1 MVGAR
6 LQFPAAG
13 GVTAPRRPSSPT
25 AADGAGFAGMVDDA
39 VGASSA
45 ARRDDPVRPTQAAR
59 PRRAEAVE
67 PRATEP
73 QAAEASP
80 RTASAAGE
88 PAADRADDAVR
99 DEKSTQ
105 TGECSGEAPALE
117 VATPQAEAA
126 PVKTDAAAGDA
137 AAPQHA
143 ATEGVTSEVAQDAV
157 AAAVVAAAADAPVEL
172 SAGESSAAEGE
183 AGNAG
188 PSTATLPEAP
198 AADEETSEAK
208 QADAGIRGRTPAAS
222 TGLPDRIG
230 ANRTAGARAE
240 TPEAAGEPVIELAP
254 QAVEGGHQ
262 DAAAPPT
269 GTRPA
274 NPVPDTGASSS
285 PPAGKTDAAATLVEA
300 VSEVETLTDTDSS
313 GGAELAD
320 AGTQDQPQP
329 RQAPSTS
336 GQAAQAVAAAPGAP
350 EGVRFTVNVA
360 TGSAAYASA
369 APRQEEAVLPQI
381 VQSIRLQTA
390 QGSSEARVQLRPEH
404 LGVLNI
410 TLKVDHGQVTATIQA
425 SVAAVRQWIES
436 HESSL
441 RQALSEQGLELTR
454 LVVQPDE
461 EQGNEEGRE
470 QGETRRQP
478 QRRSWRDE
486 DVTFEVL
493 V

>member
-1 MVGAR
+1 VVGAR
-6 LQFPAAG
+6 LQLSAVG

-25 AADGAGFAGMVDDA
+25 AASGAGFAGMVDDA

-73 QAAEASP
+73 QAAEASS

-126 PVKTDAAAGDA
+126 PVKTEAAAGDA
-137 AAPQHA
+137 AAPQPA
-143 ATEGVTSEVAQDAV
+143 ATDEVTSEVAQDTV
-157 AAAVVAAAADAPVEL
+157 AAVVAAAADAPIEL
-172 SAGESSAAEGE
+172 SAGEWSAAEGE
-183 AGNAG
+183 AGNAW

-198 AADEETSEAK
+198 AAGEETSEAK
-208 QADAGIRGRTPAAS
+208 PADAGIRGRTPAAS

-230 ANRTAGARAE
+230 ANRTASARAE
-240 TPEAAGEPVIELAP
+240 APEAAGEPVTELAP
-254 QAVEGGHQ
+254 EAEGGLQ

-269 GTRPA
+269 VTRLA
-274 NPVPDTGASSS
+274 NPVPDSGASSS
-285 PPAGKTDAAATLVEA
+285 GPAGKTDAAATLVEA
-300 VSEVETLTDTDSS
+300 VSEVEALADTDSS
-313 GGAELAD
+313 EGAELAD
-320 AGTQDQPQP
+320 AGTRDQPQP
-329 RQAPSTS
+329 PQAPSTS
-336 GQAAQAVAAAPGAP
+336 GQAAQAVAAAPGVP

-360 TGSAAYASA
+360 AGSAAYVSA

-390 QGSSEARVQLRPEH
+390 QGSSEARVQLKPEH
-404 LGVLNI
+404 LGALNI
-410 TLKVDHGQVTATIQA
+410 TLKVDQGQVTATIQA

-441 RQALSEQGLELTR
+441 RDALSEQGLQLAR
-454 LVVQPDE
+454 LVVQPDD
-461 EQGNEEGRE
+461 EQASQGGRE

>member
-6 LQFPAAG
+6 LQLSAVG

-73 QAAEASP
+73 QAAEASS

-105 TGECSGEAPALE
+105 TGECSGAAPAVE

-126 PVKTDAAAGDA
+126 PVKTEAAAGDA
-137 AAPQHA
+137 AVPQPA
-143 ATEGVTSEVAQDAV
+143 ATDEVTSEVAQDTV
-157 AAAVVAAAADAPVEL
+157 AAVVAAAADAPIEL
-172 SAGESSAAEGE
+172 SAGEWSAAEGE
-183 AGNAG
+183 AGNAW

-198 AADEETSEAK
+198 AAGEETSEAK
-208 QADAGIRGRTPAAS
+208 PADAGIRGRTPAAS

-230 ANRTAGARAE
+230 ANRTASARAE
-240 TPEAAGEPVIELAP
+240 TPDAAGEPVTELAP
-254 QAVEGGHQ
+254 EAEGGLQ

-269 GTRPA
+269 VTRLA
-274 NPVPDTGASSS
+274 NPVPDSGASSS
-285 PPAGKTDAAATLVEA
+285 GPAGKTDAAATLVEA
-300 VSEVETLTDTDSS
+300 VSEVEALADTDSS
-313 GGAELAD
+313 EGAELAD
-320 AGTQDQPQP
+320 AGTRDQPQP
-329 RQAPSTS
+329 PQAPSTS
-336 GQAAQAVAAAPGAP
+336 GQAAQAVAAAPGVP
-350 EGVRFTVNVA
+350 DGVRFTVNVA
-360 TGSAAYASA
+360 AGSAAYVSA

-390 QGSSEARVQLRPEH
+390 QGSSEARVQLKPEH
-404 LGVLNI
+404 LGALNI
-410 TLKVDHGQVTATIQA
+410 TLKVDQGQVTATIQA

-441 RQALSEQGLELTR
+441 RDALSEQGLQLAR
-454 LVVQPDE
+454 LVVQPDD
-461 EQGNEEGRE
+461 EQASQGGRE